1 MIDFSKTEK
10 KMDTIIPVIQE
21 IRLESIRYLKEVTEK
36 NNGYFDLTEYDD
48 DYGSVCVTYD
58 GGNHPEYASNAFSTV
73 QAVKVKDDTL
83 LFETEDTD
91 WYDTDNVDTFELFG
105 VASFID
111 EIIYDK
117 EETTNKKD

>member
-1 MIDFSKTEK
+1 MDFSKTEK

-58 GGNHPEYASNAFSTV
+58 GGNHPESASNSFSTV
-73 QAVKVKDDTL
+73 QVLKLDGDKLVL
-83 LFETEDTD
+83 ETEDTD
-91 WYDTDNVDTFELFG
+91 WYDTGNIETFELYG
-105 VASFID
+105 VASFINMILLTRKD
-111 EIIYDK
+111 EL
-117 EETTNKKD
+117 E

>member
-73 QAVKVKDDTL
+73 QAVKVEDDTL

>member
-10 KMDTIIPVIQE
+10 KMDSITPIIKE
-21 IRLESIRYLKEVTEK
+21 IRKESIQYLKEVAEK

-73 QAVKVKDDTL
+73 QAVKVEDGTL
-83 LFETEDTD
+83 MFETEDTD
-91 WYDTDNVDTFELFG
+91 WYDSCNVETTELFG

-111 EIIYDK
+111 GIISDK
-117 EETTNKKD
+117 EETTKKD